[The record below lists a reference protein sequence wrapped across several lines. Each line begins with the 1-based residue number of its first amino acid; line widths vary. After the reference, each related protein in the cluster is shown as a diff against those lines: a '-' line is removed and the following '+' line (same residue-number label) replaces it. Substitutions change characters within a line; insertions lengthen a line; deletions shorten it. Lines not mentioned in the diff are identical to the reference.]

1 MIILKNQFD
10 KNDTVIFGDVVSNKT
25 LGTFHISQLSKLVK
39 QFSVPST
46 VKSQILS
53 AFNDNQNKD
62 DLASDVS
69 AMLFEY
75 NNSALT
81 RAVALATQNQHLMQM
96 LAVSQDELVR
106 IALARRADLS
116 DKLLEQLSKDTS
128 INVRMEIARQVNLP
142 QTVIK
147 TLAEDLDS
155 VSEII
160 ATRTDLS
167 DDIIE
172 HLALNYSFAIRQKV
186 VENSKLPAHLV
197 EKLSNDQDYLVRKA
211 LVKHHTL
218 TDLIIEKL
226 SRDEYFGVRQAIAEY
241 QPLTQETIA
250 RLSQDEDERVR
261 ESVKNREF
269 K

>member
-25 LGTFHISQLSKLVK
+25 LGTFHISQLSKMVK
-39 QFSVPST
+39 LFSIPST

-62 DLASDVS
+62 DLTSDVS
-69 AMLFEY
+69 AMLFEH
-75 NNSALT
+75 NNGALT

-96 LAVSQDELVR
+96 LAVSPDELVR
-106 IALARRADLS
+106 IALARRTDLS
-116 DKLLEQLSKDTS
+116 DKLIEQLSKDPS
-128 INVRMEIARQVNLP
+128 INVRMEIARQANLP
-142 QTVIK
+142 QSVIK
-147 TLAEDLDS
+147 TLAEDLDP
-155 VSEII
+155 VSKII
-160 ATRTDLS
+160 ATRKDLT

-172 HLALNYSFAIRQKV
+172 YLASNYSFAIRQKV
-186 VENSKLPAHLV
+186 VENSKLPAPLI
-197 EKLSNDQDYLVRKA
+197 EKLSDDQDFLVRKA

-218 TDLIIEKL
+218 TDTIIEKL

-241 QPLTQETIA
+241 HPLTQEIVD

-261 ESVKNREF
+261 EAVKNREF

>member
-25 LGTFHISQLSKLVK
+25 LGTFHISQLGKLVRL
-39 QFSVPST
+39 FSIPST

-69 AMLFEY
+69 AMLFEH

-81 RAVALATQNQHLMQM
+81 RAVALSTQNQHLMQM
-96 LAVSQDELVR
+96 LAVSPDELVR
-106 IALARRADLS
+106 IALARRTDLS
-116 DKLLEQLSKDTS
+116 DKLIEQLSKDAS
-128 INVRMEIARQVNLP
+128 INVRMKIARQVNLP

-147 TLAEDLDS
+147 TLAEDLEP

-160 ATRTDLS
+160 ATRTNLAG
-167 DDIIE
+167 DIIE
-172 HLALNYSFAIRQKV
+172 DLVSNYSFAIRQKV
-186 VENSKLPAHLV
+186 VENSKLPAHLI

-211 LVKHHTL
+211 LVKHHAL
-218 TDLIIEKL
+218 TDTIIKKL

-241 QPLTQETIA
+241 QPLTQEIIE

-261 ESVKNREF
+261 QAIKEREF